1 MFSEITGSSSFWC
14 VVCVFYSDEVFGFM
28 RLRDPIS
35 YFETKAELKEKRNE
49 VLAILIKEDF

>member
-1 MFSEITGSSSFWC
+1 
-14 VVCVFYSDEVFGFM
+14 M